1 MFLFSTAMLIVLYCF
16 DRWGSAQSC
25 VSPVHSVTDSLVLFG
40 QVEFSEMLLPYL
52 VHEIL
57 LPGHAELREV
67 LSRRISGF
75 FHTHCD
81 LTASNTAKTA
91 AGKLLLFPCTS

>member
-1 MFLFSTAMLIVLYCF
+1 
-16 DRWGSAQSC
+16 
-25 VSPVHSVTDSLVLFG
+25 
-40 QVEFSEMLLPYL
+40 MLLPYL

-57 LPGHAELREV
+57 SSGHAEHREV

-81 LTASNTAKTA
+81 LMASSTARTA
-91 AGKLLLFPCTS
+91 AGKLLLFPCSSVVSMLKTSLVV